1 MDSIADMLV
10 RLSNGLRVKK
20 ETVEMPH
27 SRLKEEIGKLLLA
40 EGYIDKCEVLT
51 RLNKKQLRFVLK
63 YAAGGKRGVIEGV
76 KRVSRPGRR
85 VYVGAGAVP
94 RIRSGFGTAII
105 STPQGLMTDETAREK
120 KIGGEVI
127 CYIW

>member
-27 SRLKEEIGKLLLA
+27 SRLKEEIGKLLVA

-51 RLNKKQLRFVLK
+51 RLNKKQLRFGLK
-63 YAAGGKRGVIEGV
+63 YNAKKRGVIEGV

-85 VYVGAGAVP
+85 IYVGADKIP
-94 RIRSGFGTAII
+94 RIRAGFGTAII
-105 STPQGLMTDETAREK
+105 STPKGLMTDEAARQQ
-120 KIGGEVI
+120 KIGGEVM
-127 CYIW
+127 CHIW

>member
-10 RLSNGLRVKK
+10 RLNNALRVKK

-27 SRLKEEIGKLLLA
+27 SRLKEAIGKLMLA
-40 EGYIDKCEVLT
+40 EGYIEKCEVLT
-51 RLNKKQLRFVLK
+51 RLNKKQLRFGLK
-63 YAAGGKRGVIEGV
+63 YNAAKRSVLEGV

-85 VYVGAGAVP
+85 VYVGADRIP

-105 STPQGLMTDETAREK
+105 STPKGLLTDHAARQQ

>member
-10 RLSNGLRVKK
+10 RLSNGLKVNK

-27 SRLKEEIGKLLLA
+27 SRLKEEIGKLLVT
-40 EGYIDKCEVLT
+40 EGYLKSCEVQP
-51 RLNKKQLRFVLK
+51 RLNRKQLRFSLK
-63 YAAGGKRGVIEGV
+63 YGKGKQGVMTGF

-85 VYVGAGAVP
+85 IYVKADAIP
-94 RIRSGFGTAII
+94 RIRSGFGTAVI
-105 STPQGLMTDETAREK
+105 STPKGLMTDEGARRQ
-120 KIGGEVI
+120 KIGGEVL

>member
-10 RLSNGLRVKK
+10 RLSNGLKVNK

-27 SRLKEEIGKLLLA
+27 SRMKEEIGKLLLA
-40 EGYIDKCEVLT
+40 EGYIEKCEVLT
-51 RLNKKQLRFVLK
+51 RLNKKQLRLVPK
-63 YAAGGKRGVIEGV
+63 YTGGKQGVISGL

-85 VYVGAGAVP
+85 IYVGANKIP

-105 STPQGLMTDETAREK
+105 STPRGLMTDQTAREQ

-127 CYIW
+127 CYVW

>member
-10 RLSNGLRVKK
+10 RLSNGLRVNK

-27 SRLKEEIGKLLLA
+27 SRLKEEIGKMLLA
-40 EGYIDKCEVLT
+40 EGYIEKCEVLT

-63 YAAGGKRGVIEGV
+63 YTGSKQGVISGV

-85 VYVGAGAVP
+85 IYVGADKIP
-94 RIRSGFGTAII
+94 RIRAGFGTAII
-105 STPQGLMTDETAREK
+105 STPKGLMTDESARQQ
-120 KIGGEVI
+120 KIGGEVL
-127 CYIW
+127 CYVW